1 MSSLFDFQNRDYKY
15 IIGVDLG
22 TTNSAVAYV
31 DLSTTRRA
39 INFFRIPQLV
49 AAGEIAERDIQP
61 SFLYLPGAYD
71 LPEGS
76 TELPWDKKRAY
87 MVGEF
92 AREQGAN
99 VPSRLVAS
107 AKSWL
112 CHAGV
117 NRKAPILP
125 WGAPEEISK
134 VSPLEASKRY
144 LQHIKESWNHMM
156 AKGREDFS
164 FEEQLVVLT
173 VPASFDEVARELTVT
188 AAQEAGIPRVVLLEE
203 PLAAFYAWLSAN
215 ESTWQEQMQVGQLI
229 LVCDVGGGT
238 TDLSLVGI
246 FEGEKGLRF
255 NRMAV
260 GEHLMLG
267 GDNMDLAL
275 GRYLEQKLM
284 GQPGQLDNQRW
295 HQLVYQCRKAK
306 ETLLGNSNLAA
317 MDITV
322 MGSAGKLIANTLKG
336 NFTQED
342 IQKIILEGF
351 FPKSA
356 LGENPDNSPRS
367 GLTDLGLPYVQDAA
381 VTRHLS
387 AFWRRFEKL
396 MLDETGRSSV
406 FPDFVLFNG
415 GVLSPELIRNHIR
428 GVVGDWFAPLAGD
441 GWTPAEL
448 DNPRPDL
455 SVAIGAAYYGKVR
468 VGEGVRVGSG
478 SPRAYYLNLDAT
490 AGKEKELCLLP
501 RGAEEGA
508 DIQLS
513 SHNFEVLTN
522 QPVAFNLATSS
533 TRLGDKLG
541 DVVKL
546 ESEERTALPAIQT
559 VLRYGKKNEAR
570 SLPVEVAVRL
580 TEIGTLELWCQSNE
594 SDHRWQLQFDVR
606 LEADAASTSKGE
618 TIDAALVEEA
628 NAAIENTFTSSENA
642 LKPSKLMNELEETLD
657 MQKNKWPT
665 SLIRKM
671 ADSLLGMP
679 EARDLS
685 FAHESRWLNL
695 LGYSMRPGFG
705 DPVDDWRIKQSWKL
719 FLQGLRNP
727 KQPQVVSQWW
737 IFWRRIAGGLS
748 EGRQSQIYQ
757 MYAPLVHTGKTA
769 KKKSEFGKLNP
780 QQELEVWMLLANL
793 EHLPKNAKQELG
805 RILLKRI
812 AKGNA
817 KPQEYWALG
826 RFGARIPFY
835 GHIDNALSGAEVAS
849 WCESLMKSNPQL
861 SNNTAM
867 TFVHLARKTGDHTR
881 DLSGEVFEKVE
892 NWLAQSD
899 KQRYV
904 ELLNNPSAALEQDE
918 RNQQFG
924 ESLPSGLILQSSQ

>member
-31 DLSTTRRA
+31 DLSSNKRP

-76 TELPWDKKRAY
+76 TQLPWDKNRDF

-117 NRKAPILP
+117 NRKAHILP
-125 WGAPEEISK
+125 WGAPDEIPK

-144 LQHIKESWNHMM
+144 LQHIRESWNHMM
-156 AKGREDFS
+156 AKGREELS
-164 FEEQLVVLT
+164 FEEQLIVLT

-215 ESTWQEQMQVGQLI
+215 ESSWQEHMKIGQLI

-255 NRMAV
+255 NRLAV

-275 GRYLEQKLM
+275 GRYLENKLM
-284 GQPGQLDNQRW
+284 GQPGKLDNQRW

-306 ETLLGNSNLAA
+306 ETLLGNPELSN

-322 MGSAGKLIANTLKG
+322 MGSAGKLIANTIKG
-336 NFTQED
+336 SFTQED
-342 IQKIILEGF
+342 IQRIILEGF
-351 FPKSA
+351 FPKTN
-356 LGENPDNSPRS
+356 LGDLPDNTPRS

-387 AFWRRFEKL
+387 AFWQRFEKL
-396 MLDETGRSSV
+396 MLDETGRSNV

-428 GVVGDWFAPLAGD
+428 EVVGDWFTPIAGD
-441 GWTPAEL
+441 GWQPEEL

-478 SPRAYYLNLDAT
+478 SPRAYYLNLDHQ
-490 AGKEKELCLLP
+490 KELCLLP

-508 DIQLS
+508 NIQLS
-513 SHNFEVLTN
+513 SHKFEVLAN
-522 QPVAFNLATSS
+522 QPVEFNLSTSS

-541 DVVKL
+541 DIISL
-546 ESEERTALPAIQT
+546 EQEEQTALPAIRT
-559 VLRYGKKNEAR
+559 VLKYGKKEEAR
-570 SLPVEVAVRL
+570 ALPVEVAVRL
-580 TEIGTLELWCQSNE
+580 TEIGTLELWCQSTE

-606 LEADAASTSKGE
+606 LEADASTISTGA
-618 TIDAALVEEA
+618 TIDSALVE
-628 NAAIENTFTSSENA
+628 NA
-642 LKPSKLMNELEETLD
+642 LTLIDSTFDGSGDIKPGKLIKELETVLE
-657 MQKNKWPT
+657 QAKQSWPT

-671 ADSLLGMP
+671 SDTLLAKP

-685 FAHESRWLNL
+685 FPHESRWLNM
-695 LGYSMRPGFG
+695 LGYSLRPGFG
-705 DPVDDWRIKQSWKL
+705 DAVDDWRIKQAWKL
-719 FLQGLRNP
+719 FLQGMRNP

-757 MYAPLVHTGKTA
+757 MYAPLVHPGKTA
-769 KKKSEFGKLNP
+769 KKKAPFGKLNP

-793 EHLPKNAKQELG
+793 EHLPKDAKQELG
-805 RILLKRI
+805 RILLKQI
-812 AKGNA
+812 LKGKA
-817 KPQEYWALG
+817 KPQEYWALS
-826 RFGARIPFY
+826 RFGARMPFY
-835 GHIDNALSGAEVAS
+835 GHIDNTVGGSEVQSWVSGLLE
-849 WCESLMKSNPQL
+849 LNPET

-881 DLSGEVFEKVE
+881 DISEELRQRVHT
-892 NWLAQSD
+892 WLEQTGKS
-899 KQRYV
+899 RYG
-904 ELLNNPSAALEQDE
+904 ELLENPSAAFEAEEQS
-918 RNQQFG
+918 QLFG
-924 ESLPSGLILQSSQ
+924 EALPSGLVLQSDG